1 MEKLKQDAEMLAK
14 CEKAITLLNDLV
26 KIAND
31 CISELQQCKD
41 ALTFETPKVAFE
53 PAIELVP
60 ITFEEVRTRLA
71 ELSRDGKTAQ
81 VRELIAKFGATKLS
95 EVDKKH
101 YPYIMDYALDI
112 INGFE

>member
-1 MEKLKQDAEMLAK
+1 M
-14 CEKAITLLNDLV
+14 NDLT
-26 KIAND
+26 KLD
-31 CISELQQCKD
+31 ELLAQAVDDINKCRQELKSH
-41 ALTFETPKVAFE
+41 LSPETVAAE
-53 PAIELVP
+53 VATESAVELVP

-101 YPYIMDYALDI
+101 YPAIMDGAVEIDH
-112 INGFE
+112 GRQ

>member
-1 MEKLKQDAEMLAK
+1 MNDLTKLDELLAK
-14 CEKAITLLNDLV
+14 AVDDINKCRQELKSYLTPETKAI
-26 KIAND
+26 
-31 CISELQQCKD
+31 E
-41 ALTFETPKVAFE
+41 VATE
-53 PAIELVP
+53 PAVELVP

-101 YPYIMDYALDI
+101 YPAIMDGAVEI
-112 INGFE
+112 GHGRQ

>member
-1 MEKLKQDAEMLAK
+1 MTDLTKLDEILAK
-14 CEKAITLLNDLV
+14 AVDDINKVRAELKSQLAPEAKVVEAI
-26 KIAND
+26 K
-31 CISELQQCKD
+31 
-41 ALTFETPKVAFE
+41 E

-71 ELSRDGKTAQ
+71 ELSRDGKTAKI
-81 VRELIAKFGATKLS
+81 RELIAKFGATKLS

>member
-1 MEKLKQDAEMLAK
+1 MTDLTKLDELLAK
-14 CEKAITLLNDLV
+14 AVDDINKCRLELKSYLAPETKAI
-26 KIAND
+26 
-31 CISELQQCKD
+31 E
-41 ALTFETPKVAFE
+41 VATE
-53 PAIELVP
+53 PAVELVP

-101 YPYIMDYALDI
+101 YPAIMDGAVEI
-112 INGFE
+112 EHGHQ

>member
-1 MEKLKQDAEMLAK
+1 MNDLTKLDELLAK
-14 CEKAITLLNDLV
+14 AVDDINKCRLELKSYLSPETKAI
-26 KIAND
+26 
-31 CISELQQCKD
+31 E
-41 ALTFETPKVAFE
+41 VATE
-53 PAIELVP
+53 PAVELVP

-101 YPYIMDYALDI
+101 YPAIMDGAVEIDH
-112 INGFE
+112 GRQ

>member
-1 MEKLKQDAEMLAK
+1 MTDLTKLDELLAK
-14 CEKAITLLNDLV
+14 AVDDINKCRLELKSYLSPETKAI
-26 KIAND
+26 
-31 CISELQQCKD
+31 E
-41 ALTFETPKVAFE
+41 VATE
-53 PAIELVP
+53 PAVELVP

-101 YPYIMDYALDI
+101 YPAMMDGAVEIDH
-112 INGFE
+112 GRQ

>member
-1 MEKLKQDAEMLAK
+1 MNDLTKLDELLAK
-14 CEKAITLLNDLV
+14 AVDDINKCRQ
-26 KIAND
+26 
-31 CISELQQCKD
+31 ELKSHL
-41 ALTFETPKVAFE
+41 APEVATE
-53 PAIELVP
+53 PAVELVP

-101 YPYIMDYALDI
+101 YPAIMDGAVEIDH
-112 INGFE
+112 GR

>member
-1 MEKLKQDAEMLAK
+1 MELIMNDLTKLDELLAK
-14 CEKAITLLNDLV
+14 AVDDINKCRQELKNHLSPDTKAI
-26 KIAND
+26 
-31 CISELQQCKD
+31 E
-41 ALTFETPKVAFE
+41 VATE
-53 PAIELVP
+53 PAVELVP

-101 YPYIMDYALDI
+101 YPAILDGAVGI
-112 INGFE
+112 DHDRQ

>member
-1 MEKLKQDAEMLAK
+1 MTDLTKLDELLAK
-14 CEKAITLLNDLV
+14 AVDDINKCRQ
-26 KIAND
+26 
-31 CISELQQCKD
+31 ELKSQL
-41 ALTFETPKVAFE
+41 APEVPTE

-101 YPYIMDYALDI
+101 YPAIMDGAVEIDH
-112 INGFE
+112 GRQ

>member
-1 MEKLKQDAEMLAK
+1 MSDLKKLDELLVKVVDDINK
-14 CEKAITLLNDLV
+14 CRLELKSYLSPETKAI
-26 KIAND
+26 
-31 CISELQQCKD
+31 E
-41 ALTFETPKVAFE
+41 VATE
-53 PAIELVP
+53 PAVELVP

-101 YPYIMDYALDI
+101 YPAIMDGAVEIDH
-112 INGFE
+112 GRQ

>member
-1 MEKLKQDAEMLAK
+1 MNDLTKLDELLAK
-14 CEKAITLLNDLV
+14 AVDDINKCRQELKSYLAPETKAI
-26 KIAND
+26 
-31 CISELQQCKD
+31 E
-41 ALTFETPKVAFE
+41 VATE
-53 PAIELVP
+53 PAVELVP

-101 YPYIMDYALDI
+101 YPAILDGAVEI
-112 INGFE
+112 DHGHQ

>member
-1 MEKLKQDAEMLAK
+1 MNDLTKLDELLAK
-14 CEKAITLLNDLV
+14 AVDDINKCRQELKSYLAPETKAI
-26 KIAND
+26 
-31 CISELQQCKD
+31 E
-41 ALTFETPKVAFE
+41 VATE
-53 PAIELVP
+53 PAVELVP

-101 YPYIMDYALDI
+101 YPAILDGAVEI
-112 INGFE
+112 DHGRQ

>member
-1 MEKLKQDAEMLAK
+1 MTDLTKLDELLAK
-14 CEKAITLLNDLV
+14 AVDDINKCRQ
-26 KIAND
+26 
-31 CISELQQCKD
+31 ELKSQL
-41 ALTFETPKVAFE
+41 APEVPTE

-101 YPYIMDYALDI
+101 YPAIMDGAVEI
-112 INGFE
+112 GHGRQ

>member
-1 MEKLKQDAEMLAK
+1 MNDLTKLDELLAK
-14 CEKAITLLNDLV
+14 AVDDINKCRLELKSYLAPETKAI
-26 KIAND
+26 
-31 CISELQQCKD
+31 E
-41 ALTFETPKVAFE
+41 VATE
-53 PAIELVP
+53 PAVELVP

-101 YPYIMDYALDI
+101 YPAIMDGAVEIDH
-112 INGFE
+112 GRQ

>member
-1 MEKLKQDAEMLAK
+1 MTDLTKLDELLAK
-14 CEKAITLLNDLV
+14 AVDDINKCRQ
-26 KIAND
+26 
-31 CISELQQCKD
+31 ELKSQF
-41 ALTFETPKVAFE
+41 APEVATE
-53 PAIELVP
+53 PAVELVP

-101 YPYIMDYALDI
+101 YPAIMDGAVDI
-112 INGFE
+112 DHGRQ

>member
-1 MEKLKQDAEMLAK
+1 M
-14 CEKAITLLNDLV
+14 
-26 KIAND
+26 
-31 CISELQQCKD
+31 
-41 ALTFETPKVAFE
+41 
-53 PAIELVP
+53 P

-101 YPYIMDYALDI
+101 YPAIMDGAVEIAAANSRTRHLSARWLNCPSARLSEEIQDTAEGTDAHALCEYKLRKALGGSPWTLPI
-112 INGFE
+112 

>member
-1 MEKLKQDAEMLAK
+1 MNDLTKLDELLAK
-14 CEKAITLLNDLV
+14 AVDDINKCRLELKSYLAPETKAI
-26 KIAND
+26 
-31 CISELQQCKD
+31 E
-41 ALTFETPKVAFE
+41 VATE

-71 ELSRDGKTAQ
+71 ELSRDGKTTQ

-101 YPYIMDYALDI
+101 YPAIMDGAVEIDH
-112 INGFE
+112 GRQ

>member
-1 MEKLKQDAEMLAK
+1 MNDLTKLDELLAK
-14 CEKAITLLNDLV
+14 AVDDINKCRLELKSYLAPETKAI
-26 KIAND
+26 
-31 CISELQQCKD
+31 E
-41 ALTFETPKVAFE
+41 VATE
-53 PAIELVP
+53 PAVELVP

-101 YPYIMDYALDI
+101 YPAIMDGAVEIDH
-112 INGFE
+112 GCQ

>member
-1 MEKLKQDAEMLAK
+1 MTDLTKLDELLAK
-14 CEKAITLLNDLV
+14 AVDDINKCRQ
-26 KIAND
+26 
-31 CISELQQCKD
+31 ELKSQL
-41 ALTFETPKVAFE
+41 APEVPTE

-101 YPYIMDYALDI
+101 YPAIMDGAVEI
-112 INGFE
+112 EHGRQ

>member
-1 MEKLKQDAEMLAK
+1 MNDLTKLDELLAK
-14 CEKAITLLNDLV
+14 AVDDINKCRQELKSYLTPETKAI
-26 KIAND
+26 
-31 CISELQQCKD
+31 E
-41 ALTFETPKVAFE
+41 VATE
-53 PAIELVP
+53 PAVELVP

-101 YPYIMDYALDI
+101 YPAILDAAVEI
-112 INGFE
+112 DHGRQ

>member
-1 MEKLKQDAEMLAK
+1 MELIMSDLEKLDELLVKVVDDINK
-14 CEKAITLLNDLV
+14 CRLELKSYLSTETKAI
-26 KIAND
+26 
-31 CISELQQCKD
+31 E
-41 ALTFETPKVAFE
+41 VATE
-53 PAIELVP
+53 PAVELVP

-101 YPYIMDYALDI
+101 YPAIMDGAVEI
-112 INGFE
+112 EHGHQ

>member
-1 MEKLKQDAEMLAK
+1 MTDFTKLDELLAK
-14 CEKAITLLNDLV
+14 AVDDINKVRAELKSQLTPEAKVVEAI
-26 KIAND
+26 K
-31 CISELQQCKD
+31 
-41 ALTFETPKVAFE
+41 E

-71 ELSRDGKTAQ
+71 ELSRDGKTTK

-101 YPYIMDYALDI
+101 YPAIMDGAVEIDH
-112 INGFE
+112 GRQ